1 MYALLR
7 YPNGLFCSSKDS
19 ELKSNTSECIFI
31 YEDPL
36 KTKEYKNHSHYLH
49 HIFTDNMDITY
60 FYCIGYSIQTIPD
73 FHGNT
78 RRFLPVHSVE
88 MSEIR
93 ENVNQ
98 EFVEKYEEFL
108 KKFNKKRMW
117 ELLISLHANGGRKR
131 PRKSIPLELGHMV
144 YQFLGDLDFEYLK

>member
-1 MYALLR
+1 MV
-7 YPNGLFCSSKDS
+7 K
-19 ELKSNTSECIFI
+19 
-31 YEDPL
+31 
-36 KTKEYKNHSHYLH
+36 LH

-78 RRFLPVHSVE
+78 RRFMPVHSVE

-98 EFVEKYEEFL
+98 EFVEKYEG
-108 KKFNKKRMW
+108 RQ
-117 ELLISLHANGGRKR
+117 SLTAALCVWDGVTDHR
-131 PRKSIPLELGHMV
+131 PVSGQPRG
-144 YQFLGDLDFEYLK
+144 